1 MGGVGT
7 VQVWDGVGMDRGG
20 ESIGCSGHRGEVG
33 IGMGR
38 INTGMKVCMYSG
50 LGIGWSGCGVEML
63 HVSRANKEK
72 EEKVRMSEQSVV
84 FSYL

>member
-1 MGGVGT
+1 
-7 VQVWDGVGMDRGG
+7 
-20 ESIGCSGHRGEVG
+20 
-33 IGMGR
+33 
-38 INTGMKVCMYSG
+38 MYSG

-72 EEKVRMSEQSVV
+72 EEKVRMSAQSVV